1 MKRAAV
7 LILSLG
13 ILSVSIAA
21 CGGAQPAQ
29 EAAAPAAVVPAAPTA
44 VPVTAGWTTTEGI
57 KTPESV
63 YHDPVSGFI
72 FTSQIDGAPDGRD
85 GTGRIVKLNGDGSV
99 VNANFVTGLNAPKGL
114 RACDGTL
121 WAADIGEVLAID
133 VATGAIKSRV
143 AIADAG
149 FLNDV
154 ACAGT
159 TAYVSDMMGN
169 KIWAVTNGAATIAAE
184 GAALEFP
191 NGLLVDGD
199 RFIIG
204 GWGSQPRA
212 DFTTEVGGRLF
223 TYDMK
228 TKQKTLLS
236 PKPIGNIDGLES
248 DGAGGWVV
256 SDYLAGKL
264 FHVSASGAVKEIR
277 QFKPGAADI
286 GFMFPGIVMVPHMNE
301 NQVAAYDIS
310 ADLK

>member
-13 ILSVSIAA
+13 AMSVGMAA
-21 CGGAQPAQ
+21 CSSPAPVQ
-29 EAAAPAAVVPAAPTA
+29 EAAAPAPAPAAA
-44 VPVTAGWTTTEGI
+44 AALPVAAGWTTTDGI

-63 YHDPVSGFI
+63 YYDPASGFI

-85 GTGRIVKLNGDGSV
+85 GNGRIVKLNGDGSV

-121 WAADIGEVLAID
+121 WASDIGEVLAID

-143 AIADAG
+143 AIAEAG

-154 ACAGT
+154 ACAGA

-212 DFTTEVGGRLF
+212 DFSTEVPGHLF
-223 TYDMK
+223 AYDMK

-236 PKPIGNIDGLES
+236 PKPIGNIDGLER
-248 DGAGGWVV
+248 DGSGGYIV

-264 FHVSASGAVKEIR
+264 FHVSASGAVRELR

-286 GFMFPGIVMVPHMNE
+286 GFTPGGVVIVPHMNE